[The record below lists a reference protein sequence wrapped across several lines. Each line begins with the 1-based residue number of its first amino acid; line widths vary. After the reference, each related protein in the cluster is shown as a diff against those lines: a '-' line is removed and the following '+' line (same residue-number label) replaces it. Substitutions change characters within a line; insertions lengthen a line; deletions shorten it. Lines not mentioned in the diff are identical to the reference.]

1 MVFLKE
7 CKTGELVE
15 VLDPAAL
22 YDPFCVEIIGR
33 ATTSRGD
40 ARARAW
46 FAKSDLA
53 FCSNEQLPQCWMDPD
68 YRRDEIRRTGFK
80 ADAVAGGLPVAVPE
94 RTHWAAGPMPGRCC
108 AYVRP
113 ASRRVHCG

>member
-22 YDPFCVEIIGR
+22 YDPFASEIIGR
-33 ATTSRGD
+33 YNIGEEMPEP
-40 ARARAW
+40 RA

-53 FCSNEQLPQCWMDPD
+53 FCSNEQLPRCWMDPD
-68 YRRDEIRRTGFK
+68 YRRDEIRRTG
-80 ADAVAGGLPVAVPE
+80 
-94 RTHWAAGPMPGRCC
+94 TQ
-108 AYVRP
+108 
-113 ASRRVHCG
+113 S